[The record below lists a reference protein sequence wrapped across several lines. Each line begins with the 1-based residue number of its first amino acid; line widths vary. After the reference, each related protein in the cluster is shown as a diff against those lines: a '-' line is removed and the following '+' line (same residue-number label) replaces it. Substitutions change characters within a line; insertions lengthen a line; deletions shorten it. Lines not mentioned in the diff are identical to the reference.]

1 MRKKERQKVIS
12 AASALAGSLPW
23 PDDVCEKMQPFIMS
37 SLLLGYYMGLGHD
50 TKTASQK
57 ARKFMD
63 EVLGDE

>member
-1 MRKKERQKVIS
+1 
-12 AASALAGSLPW
+12 
-23 PDDVCEKMQPFIMS
+23 MS